1 MQRQQQS
8 SSGSMRPIMGII
20 FLVLAVMAIIF
31 IAKSIFTI
39 LSWLMP
45 VLFIATLIIDHKV
58 VLNYGKWIGGLLKNN
73 LPYGIGAIL
82 FTFFASPVVAM
93 YLFGKAMLKRQVRKM
108 TDTVEQRERGTTT
121 EYEEVVEEEGDF
133 EFDLK
138 DEEEIIPLEIPKT
151 NRRLRQEEK
160 NSYDD
165 LFDDL

>member
-1 MQRQQQS
+1 
-8 SSGSMRPIMGII
+8 MRSIMGIV

-45 VLFIATLIIDHKV
+45 VLLIATLIIDHKV
-58 VLNYGKWIGGLLKNN
+58 VINYGKWIGGLLKNN
-73 LPYGIGAIL
+73 LPYGIGAVL
-82 FTFFASPVVAM
+82 FTFFASPVVAV

-108 TDTVEQRERGTTT
+108 QTTVEEKQRGETTD
-121 EYEEVVEEEGDF
+121 YEEVIEEDDF

-151 NRRLRQEEK
+151 TRRIRQEDK

-165 LFDDL
+165 LFNDL

>member
-8 SSGSMRPIMGII
+8 GSGMRSIMGIV

-39 LSWLMP
+39 LSWIMP

-58 VLNYGKWIGGLLKNN
+58 VINYGKWIGGLLKNN
-73 LPYGIGAIL
+73 LPYGIGAVL
-82 FTFFASPVVAM
+82 FTFFASPVVAL

-108 TDTVEQRERGTTT
+108 TDTVEERERGTTT
-121 EYEEVVEEEGDF
+121 EYEEVTEEEDF

-151 NRRLRQEEK
+151 NRRIKQQDR

>member
-1 MQRQQQS
+1 
-8 SSGSMRPIMGII
+8 MRSIMGIV

-58 VLNYGKWIGGLLKNN
+58 VINYGKWIGGLLKNN
-73 LPYGIGAIL
+73 LPYGIGAVL
-82 FTFFASPVVAM
+82 FTFFASPVVAV

-108 TDTVEQRERGTTT
+108 QTTVEEKQRGKTTD
-121 EYEEVVEEEGDF
+121 YEEVIEEDDF
-133 EFDLK
+133 EFELK
-138 DEEEIIPLEIPKT
+138 EEEEIIPLEIPKT
-151 NRRLRQEEK
+151 TRRIRQEDK

-165 LFDDL
+165 LFNDL